1 MSWLSDILMGRE
13 ATTEQLSTLSPE
25 QQALSKDLGPYL
37 TGKVGETATPYPGQL
52 TADIPGLFGEA
63 YAGLTSSLG
72 DYSRIV
78 REALMKD
85 VEGTPAW
92 SFGFGALSK
101 EFGESF
107 ATPMM
112 ETWRRT
118 VAPIIKEGY
127 SAIPGGLRS
136 AALGRGMETA
146 ANRFYTESVQ
156 PKYWEAWSNELN
168 RQFLSTEAGAAR
180 RAPAA
185 GALTALPGVEADIY
199 MSAAERMRQAQ
210 QQGLTADYGEFLRTS
225 PEQSPWIQQQL
236 AFLGTPSVE
245 NVVYPREPGVFEQA
259 LSGAAQTAGAYGTY
273 QLMGGFGGGTQQ
285 TGVNMPADVRR
296 QLG

>member
-25 QQALSKDLGPYL
+25 QQALAGELGPYL
-37 TGKVGETATPYPGQL
+37 TGKVGQPATKYPGQI
-52 TADIPGLFGEA
+52 TADIPGLFKEA
-63 YAGLTSSLG
+63 YAGLSSSLG
-72 DYSRIV
+72 DYSKIV

-85 VEGTPAW
+85 VEGMPAW

-136 AALGRGMETA
+136 SAMGRGMEKA

-156 PKYWEAWSNELN
+156 PKYWEAWSGELQ
-168 RQFLSTEAGAAR
+168 RQFASTEAAAAR
-180 RAPAA
+180 RGPAA
-185 GALTALPGVEADIY
+185 GALTSLPGVEADIY
-199 MSAAERMRQAQ
+199 MSAGERMRQARQ
-210 QQGLTADYGEFLRTS
+210 MGLTADYGEFLRTQ
-225 PEQSPWIQQQL
+225 PEQSPWLQQALQL
-236 AFLGTPSVE
+236 LGTPSVE
-245 NVVYPREPGVFEQA
+245 NIVYPREPGAWE
-259 LSGAAQTAGAYGTY
+259 LGIKGAAQGAGAAAGYAA
-273 QLMGGFGGGTQQ
+273 MGGGGGSAQQ
-285 TGVNMPADVRR
+285 TGVNMPASVRK